1 MQVDSQIWSGNGSIP
16 ATSLANPQL
25 VLALGERA
33 LLAALDGN
41 GRTPIGGHARL
52 LPDGQLRL
60 DGLTARADGSFILR
74 RSIEG
79 QAQDAVALGEALGAE
94 LRADSPADIFG

>member
-1 MQVDSQIWSGNGSIP
+1 LHELLSAVEDPKARAVSR
-16 ATSLANPQL
+16 A
-25 VLALGERA
+25 ERA

-41 GRTPIGGHARL
+41 CRTPIGGHARL
-52 LPDGQLRL
+52 LPDGRLRL